1 MKKSFKFICIYCTIS
16 LVLLSTILPLI
27 LSNNTAFSTPDN
39 PLKGKIILIDPGH
52 GGIDGGT
59 NSGNILEKNIN
70 LEASIILKT
79 ELINR
84 GAKVMMTRDKDVSLE
99 NLCKDNDYRHRRDL
113 KARVN
118 MINTNDIDAY
128 ISIHV
133 NAVNNAPYVKG
144 PMVFYSNTNINSKT
158 LASYVQ
164 DSLNTIAGTNR
175 NPNVADYFLLT
186 NVRKTGILVELGFIT
201 NNEDKNLLIKKDYLK
216 KLSTGIVIG
225 LEKYFENK

>member
-1 MKKSFKFICIYCTIS
+1 M
-16 LVLLSTILPLI
+16 VLLSTILPLI
-27 LSNNTAFSTPDN
+27 FNTNAAFSAQHS
-39 PLKGKIILIDPGH
+39 PLKDKTILIDPGH

-59 NSGNILEKNIN
+59 SSGNILEKNIN
-70 LEASIILKT
+70 LEASLILKT
-79 ELINR
+79 ELLRR
-84 GAKVMMTRDKDVSLE
+84 GSKVIMTRDKDVSLE

-118 MINTNDIDAY
+118 IINNNNIDAY

-164 DSLNTIAGTNR
+164 DSLNAIAGTNR

-186 NVRKTGILVELGFIT
+186 NAKKTGILVELGFIT
-201 NNEDKNLLIKKDYLK
+201 NNDDKNLLVNKDYLK
-216 KLSTGIVIG
+216 KLSEGIAVG
-225 LEKYFENK
+225 LEKYFESK